1 MRITEK
7 RLRNI
12 IRSIIIESDESDIY
26 APFDDDSGM
35 DSPIDDDIEIID
47 ADEIPQLDHS
57 SMSHGEIE
65 TRDFMRRNRRA
76 GAQRDRGDRALSR
89 GTVHSAQLDMLDD
102 MGELSDYDDDYDY

>member
-1 MRITEK
+1 MRITER

-26 APFDDDSGM
+26 APFDDDSDMTSLG
-35 DSPIDDDIEIID
+35 DDDIEIID
-47 ADEIPQLDHS
+47 ADDISQLDHPP
-57 SMSHGEIE
+57 MPHGDIE

-76 GAQRDRGDRALSR
+76 GAQRDRGDRVSSR

-102 MGELSDYDDDYDY
+102 MGELSNYDDDYDY